1 MTKHTINIE
10 EEYEEAP
17 KEGKTWTEEVSVAGD
32 QVLGKVQEL
41 LREAAV
47 RKITVL
53 DESGKKLISIPM
65 YAGAAGILVLGP
77 WSVLALVGAWV
88 AKFSIL
94 IEREGEEEVAASAK
108 EEAADAEAEAEA

>member
-1 MTKHTINIE
+1 MTEHTINIE
-10 EEYEEAP
+10 EEYEEAT
-17 KEGKTWTEEVSVAGD
+17 KEGKTWTEEVNVAGD
-32 QVLGKVQEL
+32 QVVGKVQEL

-53 DESGKKLISIPM
+53 DESGKKLVSIPM

-94 IEREGEEEVAASAK
+94 IEREGEEEVATSAK
-108 EEAADAEAEAEA
+108 EEAADAATDEAE

>member
-1 MTKHTINIE
+1 MTEHTINIE
-10 EEYEEAP
+10 EDYEEAASE
-17 KEGKTWTEEVSVAGD
+17 KGKTWTEEVSVAGD

-47 RKITVL
+47 RKLTVL
-53 DESGKKLISIPM
+53 DENGKKLISIPM

-94 IEREGEEEVAASAK
+94 IERESEEVAASAK
-108 EEAADAEAEAEA
+108 EEAADAKAEAEA